1 MVKKIRI
8 KFEAAYNMENKD
20 IINDWELELLIKKQ
34 ELLDNVCFFN
44 VFKKMDFFESFF
56 KQNSLIRAKILYDSD
71 KKAWILG
78 LVSGDSKDNYVV
90 VDSDDL
96 KKKYGINP
104 VITFPVS
111 VHSPQTDLLFTN
123 DATGHKKALEF
134 FLLTPELMI
143 KYEQNILERKLPE
156 NHQPLSKTFKV

>member
-1 MVKKIRI
+1 
-8 KFEAAYNMENKD
+8 MENKE

-56 KQNSLIRAKILYDSD
+56 KQNSLVRAKILYDND

-78 LVSGDSKDNYVV
+78 LVSGDSKDGYVV
-90 VDSDDL
+90 VGSDDL
-96 KKKYGINP
+96 KKKQDVNP

-111 VHSPQTDLLFTN
+111 IHQPQTDLLFTN
-123 DATGHKKALEF
+123 NAEGHKKALEF
-134 FLLTPELMI
+134 FLLTPELII

-156 NHQPLSKTFKV
+156 KNHSSFKTFKV